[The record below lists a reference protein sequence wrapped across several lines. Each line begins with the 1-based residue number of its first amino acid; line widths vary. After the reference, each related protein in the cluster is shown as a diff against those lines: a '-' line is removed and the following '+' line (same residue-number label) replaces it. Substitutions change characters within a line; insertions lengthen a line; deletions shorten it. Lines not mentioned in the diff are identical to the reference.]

1 MVPLEIE
8 RVLNSAEGV
17 EMSALAGIADEQR
30 GMVAVAFVKPVHNGL
45 TRSALIQH
53 LRRELPTSKI
63 PQRFIEVR
71 GFPMTSNGKLQ
82 RRRLSP
88 DDREFV
94 VREIR

>member
-1 MVPLEIE
+1 
-8 RVLNSAEGV
+8 
-17 EMSALAGIADEQR
+17 MSALAGIPDVNR
-30 GMVAVAFVKPVHNGL
+30 GMIAVAFVKPARNGL
-45 TRSALIQH
+45 TRAALVQH

-63 PQRFIEVR
+63 PQQFMEVR